1 MYTIIDIAFAIMILT
16 VGIILI
22 AYLIIGGTTINTNI
36 VTGIKNCIYTQ
47 IGNNIIPTLIQEQ
60 NYEYVEKII
69 KSCGASEVIIKVI
82 ENNKESLVYPTT
94 KTVESVLLNC
104 GRITTIE
111 IPLKNVIYLLIIC
124 IR

>member
-22 AYLIIGGTTINTNI
+22 AYLIIGGITINTNI

-60 NYEYVEKII
+60 NYEYIEKVI
-69 KSCGASEVIIKVI
+69 KSCGASEVIVENSNGVPIYPPLTAVKEIVSKCSRIITI
-82 ENNKESLVYPTT
+82 ELPLKESKY
-94 KTVESVLLNC
+94 
-104 GRITTIE
+104 I
-111 IPLKNVIYLLIIC
+111 LIIC
-124 IR
+124 IK